1 MGSEE
6 GQMLLIPIRGSDEMV
21 EVRLEDLSEDPSD
34 IIDILKAELAP
45 LELWLQLA
53 VCTPILLQD

>member
-1 MGSEE
+1 MSSEE
-6 GQMLLIPIRGSDEMV
+6 GQMLLIPIRGSEEMV

-53 VCTPILLQD
+53 VCFEFLLHN